1 MTAYRRFVN
10 YAAVCLVGVMAV
22 ACTSVR
28 PGSAGPSIANN
39 TPGTQSSPPEI
50 APTVAAPLALTIL
63 SNNPCGLLTSTQLST
78 IGLTQA
84 ATAQREQNSLMQGC
98 QWNDSTVGTGVQL
111 GVAWVPAF
119 RHGLADIYAQ
129 RRTAAYWQPVTE
141 GGYPAVL
148 NDTVDERGTGTCRM
162 DLGVSNTAVL
172 DLSYQD
178 SATANPCG
186 KVETLAMAVVSS
198 LKGGS

>member
-1 MTAYRRFVN
+1 M
-10 YAAVCLVGVMAV
+10 AA
-22 ACTSVR
+22 ACTAVQS
-28 PGSAGPSIANN
+28 GSARPSLANN
-39 TPGTQSSPPEI
+39 TSGPQSSPPET
-50 APTVAAPLALTIL
+50 APTVKAPLALTIL
-63 SNNPCGLLTSTQLST
+63 SNNPCGLLTPTQLST

-84 ATAQREQNSLMQGC
+84 ATTQRDQSSLMQGC
-98 QWNDSTVGTGVQL
+98 EWSDSTVGTGVQL

-129 RRTAAYWQPVTE
+129 RRTAAYWQPVTQA
-141 GGYPAVL
+141 GYPGVL
-148 NDTVDERGTGTCRM
+148 NDTIDERGTGTCRM

-178 SATANPCG
+178 SAVANPCG
-186 KVETLAMAVVSS
+186 KVEMLAMAVVSS